1 MIEDE
6 LKSLRCA
13 IEELG
18 GNYISATE
26 KFAAA
31 VNHLSELM
39 ETPAA
44 QRSAT
49 TMVEKHGTDD
59 ADREPEP
66 KKEPKPE
73 PKGDPDLTHAK
84 VKALLVDCIAK
95 QGMREVSSWMVE
107 VIGEG
112 NHIEDL
118 PDGDNKL
125 KEMKS
130 RAERFLADKN

>member
-1 MIEDE
+1 M
-6 LKSLRCA
+6 
-13 IEELG
+13 
-18 GNYISATE
+18 
-26 KFAAA
+26 
-31 VNHLSELM
+31 NHLSELM

-59 ADREPEP
+59 ADLEPEPKKEPKPEP

-84 VKALLVDCIAK
+84 VKALLADCIAK